1 LAEDWGFR
9 VFDIGN
15 IGKEAITENAAV
27 LWGSLATGAGLGR
40 NIAFKV
46 LKR

>member
-1 LAEDWGFR
+1 
-9 VFDIGN
+9 VYDIGN
-15 IGKEAITENAAV
+15 IEKEAVTENAAV
-27 LWGSLATGAGLGR
+27 LWGSLASGAGLGR